1 MDSIPAFLKHKA
13 PEIEPA
19 WSNVALSNA
28 IAQNAASHRELSA
41 RTASTSLV
49 LSQHSL
55 LKLPTD
61 LALE

>member
-28 IAQNAASHRELSA
+28 FAQNAASRSELAA
-41 RTASTSLV
+41 RTASPSSV
-49 LSQHSL
+49 LRQPEL
-55 LKLPTD
+55 PKLAAD
-61 LALE
+61 LAVG